1 MRVKCYIMAAL
12 VGMTAMIGCSV
23 KTDRSECPGLLY
35 MSVYG
40 GDEDIMYANVIGGDY
55 EHLMRISKREGVGV
69 AAFELPKYEV
79 FNVMFFSGSPMSWDG
94 TIDMGEQMPQLYAAN
109 REIICESDVTELKL
123 KLEKQYCRLNVMVV
137 GLDCRVRI
145 RGDVMGLDMNDLT
158 PLPGL
163 FCVEQSPI
171 IDIHRKSQHF
181 VFDVPRQID
190 DSLMLEMVVESSG
203 LSPVY
208 TYDLGKRLMESGVD
222 WNKPS
227 LDDVYVNIEYMDNK
241 FVFEIQNWDKIEL

>member
-1 MRVKCYIMAAL
+1 
-12 VGMTAMIGCSV
+12 
-23 KTDRSECPGLLY
+23 
-35 MSVYG
+35 
-40 GDEDIMYANVIGGDY
+40 MYANVIGDDY

-79 FNVMFFSGSPMSWDG
+79 FNVRFFSGSPMSWDG
-94 TIDMGEQMPQLYAAN
+94 TIDMGEQMPQLYAVN
-109 REIICESDVTELKL
+109 REIICESDVTELKV
-123 KLEKQYCRLNVMVV
+123 KLEKQYCRINVMVV

-145 RGDVMGLDMNDLT
+145 RGDVMGIDMNDLT

-163 FCVEQSPI
+163 FCVEQSPV
-171 IDIHRKSQHF
+171 IDIHSKSQHF

>member
-1 MRVKCYIMAAL
+1 
-12 VGMTAMIGCSV
+12 
-23 KTDRSECPGLLY
+23 
-35 MSVYG
+35 
-40 GDEDIMYANVIGGDY
+40 
-55 EHLMRISKREGVGV
+55 
-69 AAFELPKYEV
+69 
-79 FNVMFFSGSPMSWDG
+79 
-94 TIDMGEQMPQLYAAN
+94 
-109 REIICESDVTELKL
+109 
-123 KLEKQYCRLNVMVV
+123 
-137 GLDCRVRI
+137 
-145 RGDVMGLDMNDLT
+145 MGLDMNDLT

-163 FCVEQSPI
+163 FCVEQSPV
-171 IDIHRKSQHF
+171 IDIHSKSQHF